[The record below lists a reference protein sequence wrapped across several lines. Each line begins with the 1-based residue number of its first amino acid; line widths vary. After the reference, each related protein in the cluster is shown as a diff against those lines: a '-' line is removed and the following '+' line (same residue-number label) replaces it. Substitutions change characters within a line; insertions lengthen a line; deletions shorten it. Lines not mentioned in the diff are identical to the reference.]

1 MLMQNSAFLCFA
13 SVYYSTPPQRRIVY
27 YRIFWQNLALIK
39 MEKCVNARNFHFE
52 RRIFSIRL
60 TMVPFAWYNMYM
72 QHKAAVA
79 IAKRR

>member
-1 MLMQNSAFLCFA
+1 
-13 SVYYSTPPQRRIVY
+13 
-27 YRIFWQNLALIK
+27 